1 MLTLVLGGLA
11 LGAVYALVAIG
22 YNIVFVSS
30 KTFNFAHAQLMMVG
44 AFITFTA
51 TEIWHL
57 PWYLAALVAAASVT
71 ALAVVEYYLAIR
83 LVKNHDNILVTTL
96 GVSILLTGA
105 AQLIWGGEP
114 LAVDFF
120 AGNDALDVLGARVFP
135 VELTLI
141 ALVVVLVV
149 LLGLYGRY
157 SLTGL
162 ALRAMSEDR
171 EAAQLRGVNVARLAL
186 IAFMA
191 AGTLAGFL
199 GIFVGPKTYA
209 VVTLGAS
216 LALKGFVVL
225 AVGGFGSMPGV
236 LVGGLIVGLAE
247 ALAARYLGG
256 DFSNLSVFLILIL
269 VLLIRPSG
277 LFVRTRER
285 TV

>member
-1 MLTLVLGGLA
+1 MAG
-11 LGAVYALVAIG
+11 
-22 YNIVFVSS
+22 
-30 KTFNFAHAQLMMVG
+30 
-44 AFITFTA
+44 
-51 TEIWHL
+51 
-57 PWYLAALVAAASVT
+57 AAAAFTESVIASRT
-71 ALAVVEYYLAIR
+71 VE
-83 LVKNHDNILVTTL
+83 NHDNILVTLL
-96 GVSILLTGA
+96 GASRLLTGA
-105 AQLIWGGEP
+105 EQLTWGGEP
-114 LAVDFF
+114 LTVSFF
-120 AGNDALDVLGARVFP
+120 GGNDAIDLLGARVFP

-171 EAAQLRGVNVARLAL
+171 EAAQLRGVNLARLAL
-186 IAFMA
+186 IAFIA
-191 AGTLAGFL
+191 AGALAGFL

-209 VVTLGAS
+209 VVTLGSS

-256 DFSNLSVFLILIL
+256 DFSHLSVFLILIL
-269 VLLIRPSG
+269 VLLIRPAG

-285 TV
+285 KV

>member
-30 KTFNFAHAQLMMVG
+30 KTFNFAQAQLMMVG

-51 TEIWHL
+51 TETWRL
-57 PWYLAALVAAASVT
+57 PWYLAALMAAVGVT
-71 ALAVVEYYLAIR
+71 AVAVLEYYIAIR
-83 LVKNHDNILVTTL
+83 PVKNHDNILVTTL

-114 LAVDFF
+114 LTVGFF
-120 AGNDALDVLGARVFP
+120 GGNDALDFLGARVFP

-186 IAFMA
+186 IAFIA
-191 AGTLAGFL
+191 AGVLAGFL

-236 LVGGLIVGLAE
+236 LVGGLIVGLVE

-269 VLLIRPSG
+269 VLLIRPAG